1 MGDFN
6 FLFSFCIFLI
16 VCRAYALSF
25 NKNNIYITRYIY
37 IHYLKNV
44 SFEHFTKGREIHDI
58 LSLKSRI

>member
-16 VCRAYALSF
+16 VCRVYALSF
-25 NKNNIYITRYIY
+25 NKRNIFML
-37 IHYLKNV
+37 LKNV

-58 LSLKSRI
+58 LNLKSRI